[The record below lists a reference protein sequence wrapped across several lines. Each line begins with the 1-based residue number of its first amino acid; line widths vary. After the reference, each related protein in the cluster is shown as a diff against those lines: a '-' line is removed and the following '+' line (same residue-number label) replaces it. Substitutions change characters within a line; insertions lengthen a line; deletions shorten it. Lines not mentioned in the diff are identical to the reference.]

1 VNEHAMDR
9 LRLRRSCDVA
19 AERRTALT
27 YLVRPS
33 IRRTSITIFIT
44 LAKEASGR
52 LQRLPLFHLVMVHV
66 L

>member
-1 VNEHAMDR
+1 M
-9 LRLRRSCDVA
+9 A